1 MPTIE
6 QLKAEHEGEWLA
18 INVTASDYYGA
29 TEGELIFHS
38 EDHDEVWGRV
48 HEILKEKRKNCDI
61 AVFYARPPL
70 PEGVAGTII
79 SVWATSEQLAKLS
92 HKAQE

>member
-29 TEGELIFHS
+29 TEGELLYHS
-38 EDHDEVWGRV
+38 EDHDEVWGKV
-48 HEILKEKRKNCDI
+48 HEILKEKREGYDLKVCYAGPVPENIPI
-61 AVFYARPPL
+61 AISAWLTPEQMARL
-70 PEGVAGTII
+70 
-79 SVWATSEQLAKLS
+79 SENG
-92 HKAQE
+92 QE

>member
-29 TEGELIFHS
+29 TEGELIYHS
-38 EDHDEVWGRV
+38 EDHDEVWRRV
-48 HEILKEKRKNCDI
+48 HEILKEKREDCDI
-61 AVFYARPPL
+61 KVCYAGPL
-70 PEGVAGTII
+70 VSEDIPIAI
-79 SVWATSEQLAKLS
+79 SVWAIPDQADSLS
-92 HKAQE
+92 SKTQR

>member
-6 QLKAEHEGEWLA
+6 QLKAKYDGEWLA

-29 TEGELIFHS
+29 TEGELIYHS

-48 HEILKEKRKNCDI
+48 HEILKEKREDYDI
-61 AVFYARPPL
+61 KVCYAGPL
-70 PEGVAGTII
+70 VSEDIPIAI
-79 SVWATSEQLAKLS
+79 SVWAIPEQVDSLS
-92 HKAQE
+92 SKTQR